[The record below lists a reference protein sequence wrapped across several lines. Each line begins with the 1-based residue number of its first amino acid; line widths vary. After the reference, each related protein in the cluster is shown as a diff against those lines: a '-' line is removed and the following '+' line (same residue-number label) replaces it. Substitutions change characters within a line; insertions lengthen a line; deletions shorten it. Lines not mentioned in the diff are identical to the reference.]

1 MTPTDVNAAPPDD
14 IIICRDVHKWYDG
27 FHAVRGVTTYVKRGE
42 VVIIIGPSGSGKSTF
57 IRTINRLE
65 RHERGQIIVDGIPL
79 TDDVRNIDAV
89 RRHVGMVAQSFNLF
103 PHMSALSNITLA
115 PTKVRK
121 LSKQDA
127 IDEAMHLLD
136 RVNLEGY
143 AARYPHQLSGGQ
155 QQRVALAR
163 ALAPAPDLILMDEP
177 FSSLD
182 AGLRGQL
189 RAEVRAI
196 LKERGATVICV
207 THDQEEAM
215 QLADRMAV
223 MNEGRIEQLGSPEQ
237 VFNYPD
243 TRFAAEF
250 FGTADFLPA
259 WRDGAYLTSEV
270 GRIPWSEAWATPS
283 RTDDELQ
290 VMVRPDCLDMEPEE
304 EGNGV
309 VVQREFLG
317 AFNLYSVGL
326 DSGRRVQVMQSHL
339 ARFDPGTRVR
349 TFLREGH
356 QPLPFIDGQA
366 LVDEPAYAT
375 EPDSS

>member
-136 RVNLEGY
+136 RVGIPDQ
-143 AARYPHQLSGGQ
+143 AHKYPNQLSAGE
-155 QQRVALAR
+155 QQRVAIAR
-163 ALAPAPDLILMDEP
+163 ALAMHPNIMLFDEP
-177 FSSLD
+177 TSALDTEMVQEVLNVIRDLAASSMT
-182 AGLRGQL
+182 
-189 RAEVRAI
+189 I
-196 LKERGATVICV
+196 LAV
-207 THDQEEAM
+207 THELRFAHQV
-215 QLADRMAV
+215 ADRVIMFDEGQIVEDQPPQRVLQQPTPPARQAV
-223 MNEGRIEQLGSPEQ
+223 P
-237 VFNYPD
+237 V
-243 TRFAAEF
+243 
-250 FGTADFLPA
+250 
-259 WRDGAYLTSEV
+259 
-270 GRIPWSEAWATPS
+270 
-283 RTDDELQ
+283 
-290 VMVRPDCLDMEPEE
+290 
-304 EGNGV
+304 
-309 VVQREFLG
+309 
-317 AFNLYSVGL
+317 
-326 DSGRRVQVMQSHL
+326 
-339 ARFDPGTRVR
+339 PGTVAHRR
-349 TFLREGH
+349 K
-356 QPLPFIDGQA
+356 LPRLGPRRRPKVPPFPQGYPENGPRKQWRLSTI
-366 LVDEPAYAT
+366 PCT
-375 EPDSS
+375 R